1 MCSSDLLRKQRE
13 MIEGLIQRVSE
24 HAAKTPL
31 SDSGIIPPR
40 DPSESDEWMRTT
52 KFNVADLAAATT
64 AAQEMHAAKQA
75 APAPAPAPP
84 PRPAPAS
91 PLISDDFMSQIGGL
105 TPGAAPAAPATPA
118 PVTASAPAFNPEA
131 TQQLPTE
138 MAQRLPA
145 GAMDTQRLP
154 AGANS
159 TQKLPADPTVTQKL
173 AGDTQKMP
181 VSPDRTKTIKL
192 PDQ

>member
-1 MCSSDLLRKQRE
+1 MAQLKSAEAELRKQRE

-52 KFNVADLAAATT
+52 KFNVADLAAATA

-75 APAPAPAPP
+75 AAPAPP
-84 PRPAPAS
+84 PKPAPAA
-91 PLISDDFMSQIGGL
+91 PLVSDDFMSQIGGL
-105 TPGAAPAAPATPA
+105 TPASAPAAPA

-131 TQQLPTE
+131 TQQLPPE

-145 GAMDTQRLP
+145 GAMDTQKLP
-154 AGANS
+154 PGSLS
-159 TQKLPADPTVTQKL
+159 TQKLETTQKL
-173 AGDTQKMP
+173 AKIGRAH
-181 VSPDRTKTIKL
+181 VRTSGTL
-192 PDQ
+192 